1 MRPAS
6 PTVTSREFFLGLDLG
21 QRRDRTAIA
30 IIERT
35 EVMAPQRDPVTW
47 APLVAARVGVRYLQR
62 MPLHTPYT
70 AISEHVIRIGRELA
84 GAGQCTL
91 AIDAT
96 GVGLPVVDALKI
108 VNAPWRLMPVTIG
121 SAAHEYYSDGFWRVP
136 KRDLIA
142 GLQLAF
148 ENHAFRIASRL
159 RESKTLI
166 EELASMRATTRLSGH
181 TQFASPGAAHDDL
194 AIALALAWWAADT
207 RRPGQLGVNKPLV

>member
-1 MRPAS
+1 MRPAVA
-6 PTVTSREFFLGLDLG
+6 TVTKREFFLGLDLG

-30 IIERT
+30 VIERADI
-35 EVMAPQRDPVTW
+35 MAPERNPVTW
-47 APLVAARVGVRYLQR
+47 APVVSTRASVRFLQR

-70 AISEHVIRIGRELA
+70 TISDHVIRIGRELA
-84 GAGQCTL
+84 AAGPCTL
-91 AIDAT
+91 AVDAT

-121 SAAHEYYSDGFWRVP
+121 SAAHEAYSDGFWRVP

-142 GLQLAF
+142 SLQLAF

-159 RESKTLI
+159 RESQTLI

-181 TQFASPGAAHDDL
+181 TQFASPGATHDDL
-194 AIALALAWWAADT
+194 AIALALSWWAAHT
-207 RRPGQLGVNKPLV
+207 RRPGELGVNKPLI

>member
-1 MRPAS
+1 MSHIRK
-6 PTVTSREFFLGLDLG
+6 REFFLGLDLG

-30 IIERT
+30 VIERA
-35 EVMAPQRDPVTW
+35 EILAPHRDPITW
-47 APLVAARVGVRYLQR
+47 APITSLQTAVRFLQR

-70 AISEHVIRIGRELA
+70 AISEHVIRIGRQLA
-84 GAGQCTL
+84 ALGQCTL
-91 AIDAT
+91 AVDAT

-142 GLQLAF
+142 SLQLAF
-148 ENHAFRIASRL
+148 ENHAFRIAGRL
-159 RESKTLI
+159 RESQTLI

-194 AIALALAWWAADT
+194 AIALALSWWAAHT
-207 RRPGQLGVNKPLV
+207 RRPGELGVNKPLI